1 MENRQPINHANENN
15 FGSEGKDNKVS
26 YAQIEAIIAQL
37 EGVPSALK
45 LLDTLGDTD
54 PADQQTLQKL
64 HARALEI
71 QRKRQEIKE
80 KKFSLR
86 EAQDSKENKFTQLEK
101 ASLERLKEI
110 IENVK
115 KEGKFLGQGA
125 TGIVY
130 VDTKEP
136 NRCYKIIKENDQYA
150 QVNSVGRETEF
161 LSALAD
167 LEVDGVRTPKPHYW
181 AMHEQYHVL
190 VMERFPGISLDKI
203 VYGSEKFPPNFDID
217 TYFKKL
223 DAYIDAMH
231 ARGIHHR
238 DLNLQN
244 IMVDLQTGDPGV
256 IDFGKSCFALTSDD
270 PYLTLD
276 QEKKI
281 SYKYPDDK
289 EKVVENRKKVK
300 EYLDLKP

>member
-203 VYGSEKFPPNFDID
+203 VYG
-217 TYFKKL
+217 
-223 DAYIDAMH
+223 
-231 ARGIHHR
+231 
-238 DLNLQN
+238 
-244 IMVDLQTGDPGV
+244 
-256 IDFGKSCFALTSDD
+256 
-270 PYLTLD
+270 
-276 QEKKI
+276 
-281 SYKYPDDK
+281 
-289 EKVVENRKKVK
+289 
-300 EYLDLKP
+300 